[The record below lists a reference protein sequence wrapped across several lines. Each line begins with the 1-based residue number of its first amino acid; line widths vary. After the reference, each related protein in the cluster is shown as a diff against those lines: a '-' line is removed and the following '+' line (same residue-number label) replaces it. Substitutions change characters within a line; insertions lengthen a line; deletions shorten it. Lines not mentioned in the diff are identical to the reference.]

1 MISEAIERLRSRIA
15 SKPLKKSGEPGSPD
29 LQSLASKVTT
39 LLDSGSVLPETD
51 KVKEWAVSQGVSD
64 SEAGSFA
71 EDVINA
77 YFDDSDDEDEEVNK
91 SELGSE
97 KDNDEEEEEGED
109 KESKE
114 KKKKEKEKKKKEEE
128 EKEKEIEKA
137 KLEFF
142 KEFKNTLEILKSGQE
157 TLAAAIE
164 HLLDRAEET
173 EELSNSVQ
181 KLKSEIGTLA
191 VNPKTEKNPVTKSSP
206 NGSSGVI
213 SGIVSGADREKV
225 SNQIIKGIELGKCQL
240 EDVAYFESTWKLS
253 DRAQAFLNEYK
264 EVLKSGSTQL

>member
-15 SKPLKKSGEPGSPD
+15 SKPLKKSGEPGTPD

-77 YFDDSDDEDEEVNK
+77 YFDDSGDEEEVNK

-97 KDNDEEEEEGED
+97 KNDDEEEEGED

-114 KKKKEKEKKKKEEE
+114 KKKKEKEKSKKEEEE

-142 KEFKNTLEILKSGQE
+142 QEFKTTLEILKSGQE

-173 EELSNSVQ
+173 EELVTSVH
-181 KLKSEIGTLA
+181 KLKSEIGNLA
-191 VNPKTEKNPVTKSSP
+191 VNPRSEKNPVTKSSP
-206 NGSSGVI
+206 NGNSGVI